1 MPEEGL
7 TDDDEIP
14 EEVEPIC
21 QPGDLWQLG
30 AHRLLCGDAAVLKD
44 VEILMGGAKADM
56 VFTDPPYGVSY
67 DTDTR
72 PSGKPKKSLG
82 AVTNDDL
89 SDESFSSLLTL
100 SIANMINVMAED
112 AAWYICFGGKKYHV
126 IAPIIMDA
134 GLHTSSRII
143 WYKNQFILGRSDYH
157 TQWEFLI
164 YGWREGKKHNFYGGR
179 DQSDVWEEKQER
191 HGTYLHPTMKPV
203 DLIGRA
209 LANSSKV
216 NDVVIDL
223 FGGSGSTLIA
233 CEKLGRKHYVME
245 IEPRYCD
252 VIINRWQNFTGKQAL
267 KIDR

>member
-1 MPEEGL
+1 VCKTGQLWKM
-7 TDDDEIP
+7 
-14 EEVEPIC
+14 
-21 QPGDLWQLG
+21 GD
-30 AHRLLCGDAAVLKD
+30 HRLLCGDCTIDEQVQR
-44 VEILMGGAKADM
+44 LMDGNPADM

-67 DTDTR
+67 DTNTR

-89 SDESFSSLLTL
+89 TDEDFSRLLSLA
-100 SIANMINVMAED
+100 IANMINAMAED
-112 AAWYICFGGKKYHV
+112 AAWYICFGGKKYHL
-126 IAPIIMDA
+126 IAPIIVGA

-203 DLIGRA
+203 ELIGRA
-209 LANSSKV
+209 ITNSSQV
-216 NDVVIDL
+216 NDTVIDL

-233 CEKLGRKHYVME
+233 CQKLGRRCYCME
-245 IEPRYCD
+245 IDPHYCD
-252 VIINRWQNFTGKQAL
+252 VIINRWQQFTGL
-267 KIDR
+267 KAELING